1 MKKYLL
7 IAASIA
13 VSASAKAQII
23 YELVSPYTVTAT
35 HISITDVNIGDSTTR
50 IKFVYTDSNGSPI
63 GFGTFR
69 TVDVPNESVPSL
81 LINDDFKTAKAAMLP
96 LGVNIKKRKD
106 KLLKKEN

>member
-50 IKFVYTDSNGSPI
+50 IKFVYTDSNGNPI

-69 TVDVPNESVPSL
+69 TVDVPNESV
-81 LINDDFKTAKAAMLP
+81 LINGDLKTAKAAMSP
-96 LGVNIKKRKD
+96 LGVNLKKRKD